1 MSEEVIDKEQ
11 LLEAFNNLGVDNV
24 DEMVRF
30 KVWVFNL
37 FDIAFLI
44 LQLLSRIYE
53 KLSDLEFV
61 TTQSLVEIIQ
71 SIQMNQEEYDK
82 CDPGSSWEQEHKMGE
97 RQLPMS
103 SVALQ
108 HTNINIF
115 SSFKTQWVSSSSF
128 KFVFE
133 FVPCSGQQLQERF
146 LSIGHH

>member
-1 MSEEVIDKEQ
+1 MSEEIIDKEQ
-11 LLEAFNNLGVDNV
+11 LLEAFNNFGVDNV

-71 SIQMNQEEYDK
+71 SIQLNQEVNFK
-82 CDPGSSWEQEHKMGE
+82 CDLGSSWGQENKMDE
-97 RQLPMS
+97 RQLSMS

-115 SSFKTQWVSSSSF
+115 SSFETQWVSSSSF
-128 KFVFE
+128 KFAFK

>member
-71 SIQMNQEEYDK
+71 SIQLNQEVNFK
-82 CDPGSSWEQEHKMGE
+82 CDLGSSWEQEHKMGE
-97 RQLPMS
+97 RQLSMS

-115 SSFKTQWVSSSSF
+115 SSFETQWVFSSSF
-128 KFVFE
+128 KLAFKFVSG
-133 FVPCSGQQLQERF
+133 SGQQLQERF

>member
-1 MSEEVIDKEQ
+1 M
-11 LLEAFNNLGVDNV
+11 
-24 DEMVRF
+24 
-30 KVWVFNL
+30 

-71 SIQMNQEEYDK
+71 SIQLNQEEYFK
-82 CDPGSSWEQEHKMGE
+82 CDLGSSFGQENKMGE
-97 RQLPMS
+97 RQLSMS

-115 SSFKTQWVSSSSF
+115 SSFKTQ
-128 KFVFE
+128 
-133 FVPCSGQQLQERF
+133 
-146 LSIGHH
+146 

>member
-71 SIQMNQEEYDK
+71 SIQLNQEVYFK
-82 CDPGSSWEQEHKMGE
+82 CDLGSSWEQEHKMGE
-97 RQLPMS
+97 RQLSMS

-115 SSFKTQWVSSSSF
+115 SSFETQWVSSSSF
-128 KFVFE
+128 KFVFK